1 MEDSRFESE
10 STRRGKSM
18 PPVPQRD
25 PNYAERKIYFHKAVT
40 DDPTFEL
47 DRDSVVTAIAALGGT
62 PDFYIDEGDQQYLC
76 AVLDRVEPPQR
87 LRLYRIR
94 RGNLP
99 ETEEAG
105 NFEELELA
113 AQRGLAE
120 SIHILL
126 FEEGVIGS
134 EYNHYGPRIT
144 TFGQF
149 LNERCGLEL
158 RIRPFIRQDVFSAI
172 LGMREIRRFRV
183 KVSPHGIAELQQQGV
198 ALSEGFDAADVF
210 RAGKYVDVTL
220 ASEPGDAGFTEQVKR
235 FFRGLRSSQ
244 VDPTTLVDAAQVYGV
259 TASDVLDDFDLLRD
273 RVVIVDHIRR
283 ESPRHRTLD
292 TQAAFSAIEAAHERL
307 ADEMASG
314 GTLTVE
320 QG

>member
-1 MEDSRFESE
+1 
-10 STRRGKSM
+10 M

-40 DDPTFEL
+40 DDPEFEL
-47 DRDSVVTAIAALGGT
+47 DREAVVTCISALGGSA
-62 PDFYIDEGDQQYLC
+62 DFYIDEGDQQYLC
-76 AVLDRVEPPQR
+76 AVVDRVAEPQR

-105 NFEELELA
+105 SFEELELA

-126 FEEGVIGS
+126 FEGSVIGS

-149 LNERCGLEL
+149 LNERCGLDV
-158 RIRPFIRQDVFSAI
+158 RIRPFIREDVFSAI

-183 KVSPHGIAELQQQGV
+183 KVSPHGVAELQQQGI
-198 ALSEGFDAADVF
+198 ALSEGFDVADVF
-210 RAGKYVDVTL
+210 RAGRYVDLTW
-220 ASEPGDAGFTEQVKR
+220 ASEPGDADFTERVKR
-235 FFRGLRSSQ
+235 FFRGLRDSQ
-244 VDPTTLVDAAQVYGV
+244 IEPTTLVEAAQVYGV
-259 TASDVLDDFDLLRD
+259 SSSDDLDDFDLLRD

-292 TQAAFSAIEAAHERL
+292 TEAAFGAIEAAHEGL
-307 ADEMASG
+307 ADQMAAG

-320 QG
+320 EA